1 MGSTPTLMC
10 GAWGAACRGTDR
22 ELVNLTEYLLLIGE
36 LSDLSKLNHKKW
48 EHYVVKRGKR
58 LVPSSNTTWK

>member
-1 MGSTPTLMC
+1 MRG
-10 GAWGAACRGTDR
+10 RGTDR
-22 ELVNLTEYLLLIGE
+22 ELVNLTEYLLLIGD
-36 LSDLSKLNHKKW
+36 LPDLSQLNHKKW

>member
-1 MGSTPTLMC
+1 M
-10 GAWGAACRGTDR
+10 
-22 ELVNLTEYLLLIGE
+22 VNLTEYLLLIGE